1 MGRKQTSKFVVATFL
16 PLLERQ
22 KKYPQIY
29 KGGYFCI
36 TSRAHNAKYLTF
48 NPSPNLGEGH
58 YFTLLY
64 NSSMNNQ
71 QKLEELEKKLVK
83 YKAIFLE
90 KKKVFRGVKH
100 ESSISELR
108 YTEFMVYKN
117 MVEGLEREIGELKVR
132 K

>member
-1 MGRKQTSKFVVATFL
+1 
-16 PLLERQ
+16 
-22 KKYPQIY
+22 
-29 KGGYFCI
+29 
-36 TSRAHNAKYLTF
+36 
-48 NPSPNLGEGH
+48 
-58 YFTLLY
+58 
-64 NSSMNNQ
+64 MNNQ

>member
-1 MGRKQTSKFVVATFL
+1 MVIMGD
-16 PLLERQ
+16 
-22 KKYPQIY
+22 
-29 KGGYFCI
+29 
-36 TSRAHNAKYLTF
+36 
-48 NPSPNLGEGH
+48 
-58 YFTLLY
+58 
-64 NSSMNNQ
+64 MNNQ

-117 MVEGLEREIGELKVR
+117 MVEGLEKEIASLKSEI
-132 K
+132 KK